1 MTPEQR
7 NHAQARVIIFGGK
20 AAPAYTAAKHI
31 IKLITSVSEVVNHD
45 TDVGNALKV
54 VFLPNY
60 NVSMAEAVIPASD
73 ISQHISTAGTEASG
87 TRCVESSHKIRI

>member
-1 MTPEQR
+1 MTAEQR
-7 NHAQARVIIFGGK
+7 NNTQARVVIFGGK
-20 AAPAYTAAKHI
+20 AAPAYTSAKHI
-31 IKLITSVSEVVNHD
+31 IKLITSVAEVVNHD
-45 TDVGNALKV
+45 TEISNALKV

-87 TRCVESSHKIRI
+87 TRL